1 ERLPQ
6 GPLSFEDVAI
16 AFTKE
21 EWQQLDPA
29 QRTLY
34 RDVMLENFSHL
45 VSLGKDGFPPYR
57 NIFHLLPLS
66 SYLIKL
72 GGFLTYVMT
81 DFVLSF
87 LSPAAGQCSAESQL
101 DSFTVGLLK

>member
-1 ERLPQ
+1 MTKSH

-21 EWQQLDPA
+21 EWQQLDRT

-45 VSLGKDGFPPYR
+45 VSLGHPMSKPDVISKLEQGQEPWIVKRDISSWIYPGPA
-57 NIFHLLPLS
+57 LLS
-66 SYLIKL
+66 
-72 GGFLTYVMT
+72 
-81 DFVLSF
+81 
-87 LSPAAGQCSAESQL
+87 
-101 DSFTVGLLK
+101 